1 MLDHQILKIS
11 DPHRGQGEVLRCAEE
26 LKKTL
31 HWAIPSG
38 DLSRDTTV
46 GPMQRKGFSQIKR
59 SSKRVRVRC
68 GSIPLITM
76 IDAARRTYHTSQE
89 SIQKMMGNKSQESLQ
104 RSPFLRQCLGCRSIV
119 SALTWVVL
127 AGTCFAQEF
136 FDDVAPAFLQK
147 HCIRCH
153 GTEAQEGEF
162 RLDKLP
168 RDFDA
173 PLTAELWSE
182 VIGRINAG
190 EMPPQDEPQP
200 SQDSISQFVSKVDSL
215 LKSGRAARMAAR
227 SAVAHYRLSR
237 KEYQNTV
244 YDLLGVRYDPAK
256 PGELNEDTLWHGYER
271 IGSQLSLSPSHV
283 DRYYRA
289 ADTVLERAFPAASS
303 ESRKIQKTA
312 ADLRYGGGKSQQEAL
327 ERFGIKRPL
336 RYLLFPGRVQP
347 ALSSNWFGR
356 TGPEHSGLYKLRLQ
370 ASGIRPPGGQ
380 PAHLSIGKQTSEETV
395 EGVIEFDITASE
407 DSPQVY
413 EFEVFLE
420 MPTQLHFA
428 VVATDVVDRR
438 GGAAFR
444 NALASRSGYIF
455 THSSESLLLNP
466 NAPQMFDGE
475 GNGIFSTV
483 ILDWIEWEGPLVT
496 EAEKS
501 QRDGV
506 MPADDATLDVVAEHL
521 ERFAERAWRR
531 PLEKEELKDYLE
543 TYQVEREAGEKA
555 AAAYR
560 IALQSILTSR
570 NFIYL
575 VDGEPEARE
584 RLNNWE
590 LASRLSYFLWSS
602 MPDDDLFTAATNDD
616 LNGKDFSKE
625 VDRMLTDDRI
635 NRFIDDFSRQWL
647 QLHRVG
653 MFPPDKKLYATYD
666 DWLETSMRQEPVEYF
681 REMLTKNLPVDSFLD
696 SNWTMA
702 NARLCDFYGLPEP
715 KTGGFER
722 VSLRPE
728 DHRGG
733 LLTMG
738 AVLGL
743 TSDGTRHR
751 PVHRG
756 VWLSEAIFN
765 RTPPAP
771 PANVDPIE
779 PIPPKGTKIT
789 IRQRMEAHA
798 TNASCAA
805 CHQNIDPL
813 GLAFD
818 QYDAIGQWRTRERIP
833 TGVGEDPLVDASG
846 VMPDGR
852 PFTGSVEFKQL
863 LLEDRDKVARAFIEH
878 LCTYALRRVLT
889 VDDGD
894 DLRSIQ
900 EEAKKNQY
908 RVKDIVRAVAVS
920 ELMRKR

>member
-1 MLDHQILKIS
+1 MFNSPLQSLGRAFRHQVRDGRFRFRELPAVFFAFVVLLMVHVETES
-11 DPHRGQGEVLRCAEE
+11 VFAAEQFEVF
-26 LKKTL
+26 LKK
-31 HWAIPSG
+31 HCIACHGSEEEKG
-38 DLSRDTTV
+38 DIRFDLLSRDF
-46 GPMQRKGFSQIKR
+46 Q
-59 SSKRVRVRC
+59 
-68 GSIPLITM
+68 
-76 IDAARRTYHTSQE
+76 
-89 SIQKMMGNKSQESLQ
+89 
-104 RSPFLRQCLGCRSIV
+104 
-119 SALTWVVL
+119 
-127 AGTCFAQEF
+127 AGLDSHHWA
-136 FDDVAPAFLQK
+136 
-147 HCIRCH
+147 
-153 GTEAQEGEF
+153 EA
-162 RLDKLP
+162 LDKLN
-168 RDFDA
+168 
-173 PLTAELWSE
+173 S
-182 VIGRINAG
+182 G
-190 EMPPQDEPQP
+190 EMPPEDEPQP
-200 SQDSISQFVSKVDSL
+200 TQDEIAAFVTRLDSL
-215 LKSGRAARMAAR
+215 LKEGRAARMAAR
-227 SAVAHYRLSR
+227 PAVSHYRLSR

-271 IGSQLSLSPSHV
+271 IGAQLALSPSHV

-289 ADTVLERAFPAASS
+289 ADIVLDRAFPAASS
-303 ESRKIQKTA
+303 EARKIRKTA

-327 ERFGIKRPL
+327 DRFGIKRPL
-336 RYLLFPGRVQP
+336 RYLLFPGRVQA
-347 ALSSNWFGR
+347 ALSSNWLGR

-380 PAHLSIGKQTSEETV
+380 PAHLSIGKKTSEETV
-395 EGVIEFDITASE
+395 DGLIEFDITASE
-407 DSPQVY
+407 DSPQIY

-420 MPTQLHFA
+420 MPTQLDFA

-444 NALASRSGYIF
+444 NALASRGGYIF
-455 THSSESLLLNP
+455 THSSETLLLNP

-501 QRDGV
+501 HRDGV
-506 MPADDATLDVVAEHL
+506 LPSDDATPELVAEHL
-521 ERFAERAWRR
+521 GRFAERAWRR
-531 PLEKEELKDYLE
+531 PVNKEELKDYLE
-543 TYQVEREAGEKA
+543 TYRVERESGEKA
-555 AAAYR
+555 AVAYR

-575 VDGEPEARE
+575 VEGEPETRE
-584 RLNNWE
+584 RLTDWE

-602 MPDDDLFTAATNDD
+602 MPDDALFTRANSGD
-616 LNGKDFSKE
+616 LNGEGLKKE
-625 VDRMLTDDRI
+625 VDRMLTGDRI

-653 MFPPDKKLYATYD
+653 MFPPDKKLYAAYD

-681 REMLTKNLPVDSFLD
+681 REMLTKNLPIDSFLASD
-696 SNWTMA
+696 WTMA
-702 NARLCDFYGLPEP
+702 NARLCDFYGLSEP

-722 VSLRPE
+722 VSLKPE

-789 IRQRMEAHA
+789 IRQRIEAHA

-805 CHQNIDPL
+805 CHRNIDPL

-818 QYDAIGQWRTRERIP
+818 QYDAIGQWRTREQVAA
-833 TGVGEDPLVDASG
+833 GVGEDPLVDASG
-846 VMPDGR
+846 VMPNGR

-889 VDDGD
+889 VDDRD
-894 DLRSIQ
+894 DLKSIQ

-908 RVKDIVRAVAVS
+908 RVKDIVRAVALS
-920 ELMRKR
+920 DLIRKR

>member
-1 MLDHQILKIS
+1 MFNSLFQYLCFRSRPKS
-11 DPHRGQGEVLRCAEE
+11 FNGETAALCGVRTRLRLAVKRDGFLVKSTTCFIVFAFLSGAVSASAAEPFE
-26 LKKTL
+26 AFLKK
-31 HWAIPSG
+31 HCVRCHGPQKEEG
-38 DLSRDTTV
+38 DIRIDRLSRDF
-46 GPMQRKGFSQIKR
+46 K
-59 SSKRVRVRC
+59 
-68 GSIPLITM
+68 
-76 IDAARRTYHTSQE
+76 
-89 SIQKMMGNKSQESLQ
+89 
-104 RSPFLRQCLGCRSIV
+104 
-119 SALTWVVL
+119 
-127 AGTCFAQEF
+127 AGVDSHHWA
-136 FDDVAPAFLQK
+136 
-147 HCIRCH
+147 
-153 GTEAQEGEF
+153 EA
-162 RLDKLP
+162 LDKLN
-168 RDFDA
+168 
-173 PLTAELWSE
+173 S
-182 VIGRINAG
+182 G
-190 EMPPQDEPQP
+190 EMPPEDEPQP
-200 SQDSISQFVSKVDSL
+200 TQDEIAAFVTSLDSL
-215 LKSGRAARMAAR
+215 LKEGRAARMAAR
-227 SAVAHYRLSR
+227 PAVSHYRLSR

-271 IGSQLSLSPSHV
+271 IGAQLSLSPSHV

-289 ADTVLERAFPAASS
+289 ADVVLDRAFPATSK
-303 ESRKIQKTA
+303 EVRKVRKTA
-312 ADLRYGGGKSQQEAL
+312 AELRYGGGKEQQEAL
-327 ERFGIKRPL
+327 DRFGIKRPL
-336 RYLLFPGRVQP
+336 RYLLFPGRVQQ

-395 EGVIEFDITASE
+395 DGLIEFDITAPE

-420 MPTQLHFA
+420 MPTGLHFA

-444 NALASRSGYIF
+444 NALASRGGYIF
-455 THSSESLLLNP
+455 THSSETLLLNP
-466 NAPQMFDGE
+466 NAPQMFDGQ

-501 QRDGV
+501 RRDGV
-506 MPADDATLDVVAEHL
+506 LPPDDAPLEVVAEHL
-521 ERFAERAWRR
+521 QRFAERAWRR
-531 PLEKEELKDYLE
+531 PVKKEELKDYLE
-543 TYQVEREAGEKA
+543 TYRAEREAGEKPA
-555 AAAYR
+555 DAYR
-560 IALQSILTSR
+560 ITLQSVLTSR

-575 VDGEPEARE
+575 VEGEPDTRE
-584 RLNNWE
+584 RLTDWE

-602 MPDDDLFTAATNDD
+602 MPDDALFTAARSGNLNDEG
-616 LNGKDFSKE
+616 LKKQ

-653 MFPPDKKLYATYD
+653 MFPPDKKLYPAYD
-666 DWLETSMRQEPVEYF
+666 DWLETSMREEPVEYF
-681 REMLTKNLPVDSFLD
+681 REMLAKNLPIEGFLD
-696 SNWTMA
+696 SDWTMA

-715 KTGGFER
+715 KKDGYQR
-722 VSLRPE
+722 VSLKPE

-765 RTPPAP
+765 RTPPSP

-779 PIPPKGTKIT
+779 PIPPQGNKIT
-789 IRQRMEAHA
+789 IRQRIEAHA
-798 TNASCAA
+798 KNTGCAA
-805 CHQNIDPL
+805 CHRNIDPL

-818 QYDAIGQWRTRERIP
+818 QYDAIGQWQTHEIVP
-833 TGVGEDPLVDASG
+833 SGVGENPLVDASG

-852 PFTGSVEFKQL
+852 PFTDSDQFKQL
-863 LLEDRDKVARAFIEH
+863 LLKDRDKVARAFIEH

-889 VDDGD
+889 VDDRDGVQAIVD
-894 DLRSIQ
+894 
-900 EEAKKNQY
+900 EAKRHQY
-908 RVKDIVRAVAVS
+908 CVRDIVRAVALS
-920 ELMRKR
+920 ELIRKR